1 MWRRDLTRVL
11 EGVALVAQEAARL
24 AAADAQR
31 AAGVAAQLSQCFAA
45 WFTHCPGLKVIAPY
59 SAEDARGL
67 LKAAIRDDNPVVFLE
82 NEILYGMSFDV
93 SEECKGVDFT
103 LPIGECKIERAG
115 TDVTL
120 VSYSRGVHTCL
131 EAADALAKDGLDA
144 LLCALG
150 TTRRKAGSDEAFL
163 RVDRDLPLRLFDAAE
178 RSGSKPVLG
187 LVSSVGADSNRG
199 LYLRAKHA
207 VERRLLDGALPYAIV
222 RPSLLLGDR
231 AESRPVE
238 RASAAIGVPLFS
250 ALVAGFPSLRLYAPI
265 RAEVVAR
272 ALVSAALDRDQP
284 RVVLEGEPLFAA
296 GGDPASN
303 AN

>member
-1 MWRRDLTRVL
+1 VSARRRVVVAGATGL
-11 EGVALVAQEAARL
+11 VGAEIVRLLAGRADVEPVALVR
-24 AAADAQR
+24 R
-31 AAGVAAQLSQCFAA
+31 
-45 WFTHCPGLKVIAPY
+45 P
-59 SAEDARGL
+59 SAV
-67 LKAAIRDDNPVVFLE
+67 PV
-82 NEILYGMSFDV
+82 
-93 SEECKGVDFT
+93 
-103 LPIGECKIERAG
+103 
-115 TDVTL
+115 
-120 VSYSRGVHTCL
+120 RGVVERVFDFDDDAHY
-131 EAADALAKDGLDA
+131 AALATDGLDA

-150 TTRRKAGSDEAFL
+150 TTRRTAGSDE
-163 RVDRDLPLRLFDAAE
+163 
-178 RSGSKPVLG
+178 RSGRRPVLG

-272 ALVSAALDRDQP
+272 ALVSAALDRDMP

-296 GGDPASN
+296 GGDAASRSI
-303 AN
+303 

>member
-1 MWRRDLTRVL
+1 VSARRRVVVAGATGL
-11 EGVALVAQEAARL
+11 VGAEIVRLLAARADVEPVALVR
-24 AAADAQR
+24 R
-31 AAGVAAQLSQCFAA
+31 
-45 WFTHCPGLKVIAPY
+45 P
-59 SAEDARGL
+59 SAV
-67 LKAAIRDDNPVVFLE
+67 PV
-82 NEILYGMSFDV
+82 
-93 SEECKGVDFT
+93 
-103 LPIGECKIERAG
+103 
-115 TDVTL
+115 
-120 VSYSRGVHTCL
+120 RGVVERVFDFDDDAHY
-131 EAADALAKDGLDA
+131 AALATDGLDA

-178 RSGSKPVLG
+178 RSGRRPVLG

-272 ALVSAALDRDQP
+272 ALVSAALDRDMP

-296 GGDPASN
+296 GGDAASRSI
-303 AN
+303 